1 MKMHADELE
10 IDAGLVRR
18 LLTGQFPQWAART
31 IERVPS
37 SGTDNALYRLGD
49 DLVARLPRISSAVP
63 GLQKELRWLP
73 ELAPLLPVRIPS
85 PVAAGAPPEEY
96 PFAWAVYGWLDGDNP
111 ELGAGGQALVR
122 DAVAFVRAL
131 HRLDVTEGPTGGRRS
146 LAPRDEAVREG
157 LAALRGTLDV
167 DAAAAAWEQ
176 AVAAPAW
183 TGPPIWTH
191 GDLLQGNLLVRD
203 GRLTGVIDWGVAGV
217 GEPACDMLIAWS
229 VLSADERRAF

>member
-85 PVAAGAPPEEY
+85 PVAAGAPPRGG
-96 PFAWAVYGWLDGDNP
+96 PLPPGGFGRA
-111 ELGAGGQALVR
+111 AGGQP
-122 DAVAFVRAL
+122 
-131 HRLDVTEGPTGGRRS
+131 G
-146 LAPRDEAVREG
+146 
-157 LAALRGTLDV
+157 
-167 DAAAAAWEQ
+167 
-176 AVAAPAW
+176 
-183 TGPPIWTH
+183 
-191 GDLLQGNLLVRD
+191 
-203 GRLTGVIDWGVAGV
+203 AG
-217 GEPACDMLIAWS
+217 
-229 VLSADERRAF
+229 